1 MSLKPFKSI
10 GVGVAYGSDVEK
22 VTELLSAVAAEH
34 PEVLKE
40 PAPRVIFDDFGDNA
54 LAFVLNVWLLAQ
66 SETSLRGIRSD
77 LRYRIDALFRENDVV
92 IAYPQRDVHV
102 DGEITLHNGRSG
114 DN

>member
-1 MSLKPFKSI
+1 M
-10 GVGVAYGSDVEK
+10 
-22 VTELLSAVAAEH
+22 
-34 PEVLKE
+34 
-40 PAPRVIFDDFGDNA
+40 
-54 LAFVLNVWLLAQ
+54 LNVWLLAQ